1 MSYQLHFAHANGFPS
16 GSYRKLFSALPDNY
30 HVHAIEKFGHSS
42 RFPISNNWDKQAL
55 ELNHYL
61 DERLPQEQQVIAVGH
76 SFGAVVSYL
85 AACTRP
91 ERFKGLI
98 MLDPPLVSGFG
109 RHVIALA
116 KYTPFID
123 KLTPAS
129 LAKTRN
135 RRWQHSVDLVDYFAN
150 KGLFKHMDRDCIQD
164 YVNAVIDESGPE
176 KVVTFDPAVEAELF
190 RTVPHNL
197 HRFAGKLEC
206 PATIVT
212 GEQTNVCVPLLRNR
226 FIKQNGLKHV
236 TFPGGHMFPL
246 EQPIEMAAFLVDL
259 IDEMLGHSER

>member
-1 MSYQLHFAHANGFPS
+1 MSHTLHFAHANGFPS
-16 GSYRKLFSALPDNY
+16 GSYRKMFAALPEDY
-30 HVHAIEKFGHSS
+30 QVMAIEKFGHSS
-42 RFPISNNWDKQAL
+42 RFPVSNNWDMQAD
-55 ELNHYL
+55 ELNHFL
-61 DERLPQEQQVIAVGH
+61 DERLDENARVVGIGH

-85 AACTRP
+85 AACRRP
-91 ERFKGLI
+91 ERFKALI

-109 RHVIALA
+109 RHLIALA

-135 RRWQHSVDLVDYFAN
+135 RRWHHSVDLVDYFAN
-150 KGLFKHMDRDCIQD
+150 KGLFKHMDRDCIAD

-176 KVVTFDPAVEAELF
+176 KVLTFDPAIEAELF

-197 HRFAGKLEC
+197 HQYTGKLQC

-226 FIKQNGLKHV
+226 FIQQNGLNHL

-246 EQPIEMAAFLVDL
+246 EQPVKMARFLANTIE
-259 IDEMLGHSER
+259 EMLD